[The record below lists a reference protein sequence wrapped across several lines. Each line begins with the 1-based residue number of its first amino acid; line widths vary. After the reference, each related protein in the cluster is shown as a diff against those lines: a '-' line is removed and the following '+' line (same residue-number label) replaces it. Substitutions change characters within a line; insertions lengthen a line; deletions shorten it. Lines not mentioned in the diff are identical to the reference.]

1 MVLYIEN
8 YGYFKINMYVQNST
22 SNSIK
27 KEWLQRETKVTWDRT
42 KRRKKKKKKK
52 WVVDN
57 LFLI

>member
-27 KEWLQRETKVTWDRT
+27 KEWLQRETKVT
-42 KRRKKKKKKK
+42 
-52 WVVDN
+52 
-57 LFLI
+57 